1 MHTSINMEIRQSP
14 FLDYIDDIVMELI
27 RANNAIQ
34 VIPLNLDDSIAS
46 LDSLQNFIKHCL
58 SKTKVEFSKTQTL
71 LNMDKELFMDLIQP
85 ALKMRLTVISS
96 QMK

>member
-1 MHTSINMEIRQSP
+1 MYTSINMESRQSP

-34 VIPLNLDDSIAS
+34 PVAINLDDSIAS
-46 LDSLQNFIKHCL
+46 IDSLQNFIKHCL

-71 LNMDKELFMDLIQP
+71 LNMDNELFMDLIQP
-85 ALKMRLTVISS
+85 ALKARITATPH
-96 QMK
+96 